1 MNFDQLKI
9 FISVVENG
17 SFTKAAETL
26 YISHST
32 TSRNVSALEESLGVR
47 LLARDCRSVRL
58 TTAGETLF
66 REGQLLLQKAQELE
80 AIVRNA
86 DSGSAGRLTVASV
99 SLYSQALSL
108 LYKAFC
114 KRFPDMIFG
123 IYHRELSEIFGQVL
137 GGEAD
142 VGVTLSYVLP
152 QDADGFEMTR
162 VGSERFCLIT
172 PGDHPFAQRKSVE
185 ISELRADHYVSVGKQ
200 RSAFVQ
206 KLEDALWQG
215 RSKSGILYVP
225 TLESLFLQVQ
235 SGNRVSLVPYPMAK
249 EYGANCAIVNVEDL
263 DTDFDIVAFWR
274 KDNDNPSL
282 KLFAQLLTE
291 MTEK

>member
-86 DSGSAGRLTVASV
+86 DSGSAGRLTGCSNRRMPRIWR
-99 SLYSQALSL
+99 
-108 LYKAFC
+108 
-114 KRFPDMIFG
+114 RFW
-123 IYHRELSEIFGQVL
+123 R
-137 GGEAD
+137 
-142 VGVTLSYVLP
+142 
-152 QDADGFEMTR
+152 
-162 VGSERFCLIT
+162 
-172 PGDHPFAQRKSVE
+172 
-185 ISELRADHYVSVGKQ
+185 
-200 RSAFVQ
+200 
-206 KLEDALWQG
+206 
-215 RSKSGILYVP
+215 
-225 TLESLFLQVQ
+225 
-235 SGNRVSLVPYPMAK
+235 PYPLIFLSFPWGLAPISSCGMAAS
-249 EYGANCAIVNVEDL
+249 GV
-263 DTDFDIVAFWR
+263 W
-274 KDNDNPSL
+274 
-282 KLFAQLLTE
+282 
-291 MTEK
+291 